1 MPELPEVETIRRGL
15 EPKVVGRRI
24 VQARVSLKKQVRG
37 MAAAAFERAIKGR
50 RILKARR
57 RAKFLLF
64 DLEGGKTLLIH
75 LGMSGQVSYWDRRKT
90 DEDRFTVSPLTGLQ
104 RVVTQ
109 HAPDK
114 HTHALFT
121 LDQAGGDR
129 MQYRDIRQFGYL
141 RLLETAAVDAL
152 PSIRRLGLEPLG
164 PGFTWDAFNAALR
177 GRRGMLKALLL
188 NQSAIVGLGNI
199 YSDEA
204 CFASRL
210 HPRQDVGRLTE
221 PARRALFEAIP
232 AVLEQALGNGGTSL
246 MDYRRADGTHGLN
259 QDSLA
264 AYGRTGEPCL
274 RCGAK
279 LKKIQVSQRTTVYC
293 PPCQRLR

>member
-24 VQARVSLKKQVRG
+24 VQATVRLKKQVRG
-37 MAAAAFERAIKGR
+37 MGAPAFERAIKGR
-50 RILKARR
+50 KILRARR

-64 DLEGGKTLLIH
+64 DLEGAKTLLIH
-75 LGMSGQVSYWDRRKT
+75 LGMSGQVSFWDHRKP
-90 DEDRFTVSPLTGLQ
+90 DENRFTVSPLTGLQ
-104 RVVTQ
+104 RAVTQ

-121 LDQAGGDR
+121 FDQAGGDR

-141 RLLETAAVDAL
+141 RLLETDAIDKL

-164 PGFTWDAFNAALR
+164 AGFTWDAFSTALR

-199 YSDEA
+199 YADEA

-210 HPRQDVGRLTE
+210 NPRQDVSRLKE
-221 PARRALFEAIP
+221 AQLRDLFKAIP
-232 AVLEQALGNGGTSL
+232 AVLKQALGNGGTSL

-259 QDSLA
+259 QGSLA
-264 AYGRTGEPCL
+264 AYGRAGQACL
-274 RCGAK
+274 RCGTT
-279 LKKIQVSQRTTVYC
+279 LKKTQVSQRTTVYC
-293 PPCQRLR
+293 PHCQRLR